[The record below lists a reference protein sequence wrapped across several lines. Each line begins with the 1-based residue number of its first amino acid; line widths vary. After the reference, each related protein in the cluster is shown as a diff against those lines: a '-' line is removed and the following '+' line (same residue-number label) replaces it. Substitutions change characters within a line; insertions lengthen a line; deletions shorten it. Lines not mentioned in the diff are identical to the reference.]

1 MSYQNTRPTTTTTT
15 KHTLLLLALK
25 KHTLLLVGSGLSDI
39 STRVSKNTLQNSC
52 QQVQLSSR
60 VEGESFKRRQLPGR
74 MWYLLPLDFHKY
86 LQFKEPL
93 PAERSLQYFLN
104 LSYTELQK
112 ARVEGHSAELPK
124 LQANRE
130 ILRQSFSK
138 VFHLVGNKAQ
148 CKYCQK
154 EGIDLLPKTGAFKQ
168 RLEAHVASK
177 CHQNM
182 LAKSCGKVQGG
193 T

>member
-1 MSYQNTRPTTTTTT
+1 M
-15 KHTLLLLALK
+15 KVLK
-25 KHTLLLVGSGLSDI
+25 EDSFQVECGICCRWI
-39 STRVSKNTLQNSC
+39 SINIFNSKNLCHLKDHFNTS
-52 QQVQLSSR
+52 
-60 VEGESFKRRQLPGR
+60 
-74 MWYLLPLDFHKY
+74 
-86 LQFKEPL
+86 
-93 PAERSLQYFLN
+93 LN
-104 LSYTELQK
+104 LPYTELQK

-138 VFHLVGNKAQ
+138 VFQLVGNKAQ

-168 RLEAHVASK
+168 RLEAHVPSK